1 MSTGVKRGDFMT
13 TGFVHLHVHTEY
25 SLLDGAARISDLIQ
39 QAKELGQPAIA
50 VTDHGVMYGVMD
62 FYQEA
67 KKAGIKPLIGCEVY
81 VATRTRFDRQPKLDD
96 CQYHLVL
103 LAVNE
108 TGYHNLIK
116 LVSQSFIDGFYYR
129 PRVDWELLEQHSEG
143 LIAASACLG
152 GQIPSLLMSG
162 LYEEAKAVAL
172 RLQAIFG
179 RENFFLEL
187 QEHGLPGQRSVNE
200 ALVRMYHEIGAPLVI
215 TNDVHYVKAEDYE
228 AHDVLLC
235 IQTGKTVHDENRM
248 RFVPQFHLKTAQELA
263 GMFSYLEPE
272 IVAQAMANTVA
283 IAERCQVDFEF
294 GVSRLPVYEV
304 PEGFTPETYLRHQV
318 TTRLPTRY
326 PHPSQEVKERVEYE
340 LSVIEGMVFASY
352 FLIVADFID
361 FARKQKIPVGIG
373 RGSGAASVVAYILG
387 ITGLD
392 PLPYNLIFERFLNV
406 ERVSLPDFDTDFCN
420 ERRGEVIDY
429 VARKYGTENV
439 SQIITF
445 GTLRAKAAI
454 RDVARALG
462 LSFQEGDHVA
472 KLIPSK
478 LGITISEALE
488 QVPEL
493 QLAYEQEPQTR
504 KLIDIGRAL
513 EGLPRHAS
521 VHAAAVV
528 ISPEPLANVVP
539 LAKNGDVITTQFPM
553 ATIEQL
559 GLLKMDFL
567 GLTTL
572 TIINDALKEIE
583 RNYGITIDLDQQDFS
598 DPSVYELLSSGETLG
613 IFQLEGGG
621 MRDFI
626 RQLKPTSFEDII
638 AGISLFRPGPMDQIP
653 KYIENKHNP
662 AKIKYAHPLLEPILN
677 VSYGCLVY
685 QEQVQQIARSM
696 AGYSLGRADILRR
709 AMGKKKPEVMEQER
723 QMFVHGLVD
732 ETGQVVIP
740 GAQRLGVPEDV
751 ADRVFDEMAE
761 FAKYAFNKAHAACYA
776 VLAYRTAWLKV
787 HYPQEFMAAMLSA
800 VASDSDKVHTYTED
814 CQRLGITIVAPDVN
828 ISRAKFTATGGKIA
842 FGLSAIKNVGVA
854 AIEAIIGE
862 REAGGKFASLLDFC
876 RRIDLRVVNKR
887 VLESLIKCGAF
898 ASTGANRAQ
907 LLACLDDCLD
917 KAAAEQKS
925 RQSGQ
930 ISMFDLLTEADTAP
944 AIEVDLPDI
953 PEFPAEELLAM
964 EKELLGMYVSGHP
977 LDQYRRALAASTSI
991 SIEMLAEAENGQK
1004 VTIGGRII
1012 EAKQI
1017 VTKTGK
1023 PMMFFTIEDFTGNVE
1038 VVLFP
1043 EATSKH
1049 GFLVQGDRIVLVEGK
1064 VSYRDER
1071 LSVIAD
1077 AITEVVPD
1085 DSAFVVR
1092 FTNDSLDRLG
1102 YLKVLLTRF
1111 PGPIPVY
1118 LCKRGSRQTVLAD
1131 QKYWCD
1137 GSAELVD
1144 EVKRLFGDDAVS
1156 TSLANGE

>member
-1 MSTGVKRGDFMT
+1 MSS
-13 TGFVHLHVHTEY
+13 GFVHLHVHTEY
-25 SLLDGAARISDLIQ
+25 SLLDGAARISGLVRR
-39 QAKELGQPAIA
+39 AKELGQPAIA
-50 VTDHGVMYGVMD
+50 ITDHGTMYGVLD
-62 FYQEA
+62 FYREA
-67 KKAGIKPLIGCEVY
+67 KKAGVKPLIGCEVY

-96 CQYHLVL
+96 SQYHLVL
-103 LAVNE
+103 LAVNQK
-108 TGYHNLIK
+108 GYSNLIK
-116 LVSQSFIDGFYYR
+116 LVSQSFTEGFYYR
-129 PRVDWELLEQHSEG
+129 PRVDWELLAEHSEG

-152 GQIPSLLMSG
+152 GQIPGLLLRG
-162 LYEEAKAVAL
+162 LYEEAKAIVL
-172 RLQAIFG
+172 RMQSIFG
-179 RENFFLEL
+179 QENFYLEL
-187 QEHGLPGQRSVNE
+187 QEHGLPEQRPVNE
-200 ALVRMYHEIGAPLVI
+200 ALVKLHAETGAPLII
-215 TNDVHYVKAEDYE
+215 TNDTHYVQAEDHE

-248 RFVPQFHLKTAQELA
+248 RFVPEFHLKSQAEMA
-263 GMFSYLEPE
+263 SAFYYLEPE
-272 IVAQAMANTVA
+272 VVTQAMANTVA

-294 GVSRLPVYEV
+294 GISRLPVYEV
-304 PEGFTPETYLRHQV
+304 PAGFTPETYLRHQIA
-318 TTRLPTRY
+318 TRLTTRY
-326 PHPSQEVKERVEYE
+326 PNPNQAVIERVEYE
-340 LSVIEGMVFASY
+340 LSVIEGMGFASY

-361 FARKQKIPVGIG
+361 YARQRKIPVGIG
-373 RGSGAASVVAYILG
+373 RGSGAASVVAYVLG

-392 PLPYNLIFERFLNV
+392 PLPYNLIFERFLNE
-406 ERVSLPDFDTDFCN
+406 ERISLPDFDTDFCN

-429 VARKYGTENV
+429 VAQKYGAENV

-462 LSFQEGDHVA
+462 LSFQEGDRVV
-472 KLIPSK
+472 KLIPNK
-478 LGITISEALE
+478 LGITLSEALE
-488 QVPEL
+488 LAPEL
-493 QLAYEQEPQTR
+493 QAAYEQEPLTK

-528 ISPEPLANVVP
+528 ISPEPLASLVP

-553 ATIEQL
+553 ATIEEL

-572 TIINDALKEIE
+572 TIIDDALKEIE
-583 RNYGITIDLDQQDFS
+583 RNYGITIDLDQQEFD
-598 DPSVYELLSSGETLG
+598 DPGVYELLSSGDTLG
-613 IFQLEGGG
+613 VFQLEGGG

-626 RQLKPTSFEDII
+626 RQLKPSSFEDII

-662 AKIKYAHPLLEPILN
+662 AKIKYAHPLLESILD

-685 QEQVQQIARSM
+685 QEQVQQIARSL

-709 AMGKKKPEVMEQER
+709 AMGKKQPDVMERER
-723 QMFVHGLVD
+723 KMFVHGLVD
-732 ETGQVVIP
+732 EAGQVVIA
-740 GAQRLGVPEDV
+740 GAKRLGVPEEV
-751 ADRVFDEMAE
+751 ADHVFDEITE

-787 HYPQEFMAAMLSA
+787 HYPREFMAATLSA
-800 VASDSDKVHTYTED
+800 VASDSDKVQTYTED
-814 CQRLGITIVAPDVN
+814 CQRLGITIVPPDVN
-828 ISRAKFTATGGKIA
+828 ISRAKFTASGGKVA
-842 FGLSAIKNVGVA
+842 FGLSAVKNVGVA
-854 AIEAIIGE
+854 AIQAIVSE
-862 REAGGKFASLLDFC
+862 REAGGQFVSLLDFC

-887 VLESLIKCGAF
+887 VSESLIKCGAF

-907 LLACLDDCLD
+907 LLAGLDACLE
-917 KAAAEQKS
+917 KAVAEQKS

-930 ISMFDLLTEADTAP
+930 ISMFDLLTVADAAP
-944 AIEVDLPDI
+944 AIEVNLPDI

-977 LDQYRRALAASTSI
+977 LDQYRGALAARTSAKI
-991 SIEMLAEAENGQK
+991 GTLAELDNGQK
-1004 VTIGGRII
+1004 VIIGGRIT

-1023 PMMFFTIEDFTGNVE
+1023 PMMFFTLEDYTGNVE
-1038 VVLFP
+1038 IVLFP

-1049 GFLVQGDRIVLVEGK
+1049 GSLVQTDRILVIEGK
-1064 VSYRDER
+1064 VNYRDER
-1071 LSVIAD
+1071 HTVIAD
-1077 AITEVVPD
+1077 SVSQVAPD
-1085 DSAFVVR
+1085 DSALVVR
-1092 FTNDSLDRLG
+1092 FSNDLVDRLG

-1111 PGPIPVY
+1111 PGSIPVY
-1118 LCKRGSRQTVLAD
+1118 LCKRGGRQTVLAD
-1131 QKYWCD
+1131 EKYWCD
-1137 GSAELVD
+1137 GSPELVD
-1144 EVKRLFGDDAVS
+1144 EVKRLFGADAVS